1 LKKKLKRIPQL
12 IKSTIPQKP
21 SKAPVLL
28 RFDASHGREID
39 HHGNI
44 VNVTKPTNLSTL
56 KVNINKQ
63 KKDAFEIDTD
73 SNPHFDERI
82 GINKTKLL
90 RRKRKNFLFVE
101 QGKMVKRC
109 LINNIEE

>member
-1 LKKKLKRIPQL
+1 L
-12 IKSTIPQKP
+12 ITIPQKP
-21 SKAPVLL
+21 TKAPVLL
-28 RFDASHGREID
+28 RLDAAH
-39 HHGNI
+39 HHGNV